1 MSETMLIV
9 LYVLAGLT
17 VLFLL
22 FVALRAG
29 KNFYK
34 VKNVKPIDAELVD
47 TESIETKTEETVETT
62 KPVVETVETTKE
74 TPVVPETF
82 SEVKEETVKEE
93 TEDVKEDTEV
103 IDEVAVTETVD
114 TKIEEV
120 EETDTDTGVNVINI
134 GEIEDDADAM
144 ADKLNIKRVHFAQK
158 LLKLDEHTWH
168 FYDEIYNKFNSYRN
182 VNIRLSFKHVAFRF
196 KKKLI
201 AKLTIKGKTL
211 KLHLALDVDAFN
223 KNVYFQ
229 SDLKGVK
236 AYEEVP
242 FTVKVK
248 SARGLKNALNL
259 ISVLCEKEG
268 VEAKARSK
276 KVNSLKE
283 IMQSAGIK

>member
-62 KPVVETVETTKE
+62 KPVVETVETTTE

-82 SEVKEETVKEE
+82 SEVKEETEDVKEE
-93 TEDVKEDTEV
+93 TEVMG
-103 IDEVAVTETVD
+103 EVAVTETVD

-120 EETDTDTGVNVINI
+120 EETEEDKDVNVIKI
-134 GEIEDDADAM
+134 GEIEDDADVM

-182 VNIRLSFKHVAFRF
+182 VNIRLSFKHVTFRF
-196 KKKLI
+196 KRKLI

-211 KLHLALDVDAFN
+211 KLHLALDVNAFN

-259 ISVLCEKEG
+259 ISILCEKEG
-268 VEAKARSK
+268 VEAKARFK

>member
-62 KPVVETVETTKE
+62 KPVVETVETTTE

-82 SEVKEETVKEE
+82 SEVKEETEDVKEE
-93 TEDVKEDTEV
+93 TEVMG
-103 IDEVAVTETVD
+103 EVAVTETVD

-120 EETDTDTGVNVINI
+120 EETEEDKDVNVINI
-134 GEIEDDADAM
+134 GEIENDADVM

-182 VNIRLSFKHVAFRF
+182 VNIRLSFKHVTFRF
-196 KKKLI
+196 KRKLI

-211 KLHLALDVDAFN
+211 KLHLALDVNAFN

-259 ISVLCEKEG
+259 ISILCEKEG
-268 VEAKARSK
+268 VEAKARFK

>member
-34 VKNVKPIDAELVD
+34 VKNVKPIDADLVD
-47 TESIETKTEETVETT
+47 TESVETKTEETVETT
-62 KPVVETVETTKE
+62 KPVVETVETTTE

-82 SEVKEETVKEE
+82 SEVKEETEDVKEE
-93 TEDVKEDTEV
+93 TEVMG
-103 IDEVAVTETVD
+103 EVAVTETVD

-120 EETDTDTGVNVINI
+120 EETDTDTDVNVINI
-134 GEIEDDADAM
+134 GEIEDDADVM

-182 VNIRLSFKHVAFRF
+182 VNIRLSFKHVTFRF
-196 KKKLI
+196 KRKLI

-211 KLHLALDVDAFN
+211 KLHLALDVNAFN

-259 ISVLCEKEG
+259 ISILCEKEG
-268 VEAKARSK
+268 VEAKARFK

>member
-17 VLFLL
+17 VLFLV

-62 KPVVETVETTKE
+62 ETVVEDVETTKE
-74 TPVVPETF
+74 TPVVPETL
-82 SEVKEETVKEE
+82 SEVK
-93 TEDVKEDTEV
+93 DQTEV
-103 IDEVAVTETVD
+103 VEEVAVADTED
-114 TKIEEV
+114 TAEKVEKTEE
-120 EETDTDTGVNVINI
+120 DTDANVIEI
-134 GEIEDDADAM
+134 GDIEDDADVM

-158 LLKLDEHTWH
+158 LLKLDEHAWH

-182 VNIRLSFKHVAFRF
+182 VNIRLSFKHVTFRF
-196 KKKLI
+196 KRKLI

-229 SDLKGVK
+229 ADLKGVK

-283 IMQSAGIK
+283 VMQSAGIK

>member
-62 KPVVETVETTKE
+62 KPVVEAVETTTE

-82 SEVKEETVKEE
+82 SEVKEET
-93 TEDVKEDTEV
+93 EDVKEETEV

-134 GEIEDDADAM
+134 GEIEDDADVM

-158 LLKLDEHTWH
+158 LLKLDEQTWH

-211 KLHLALDVDAFN
+211 KLNLALDVDAFN

-229 SDLKGVK
+229 ADLKGVK

>member
-62 KPVVETVETTKE
+62 KPVVETVETTTE

-82 SEVKEETVKEE
+82 SEVKEETEDVKEE
-93 TEDVKEDTEV
+93 TEV
-103 IDEVAVTETVD
+103 IGEVAVTETVD

-120 EETDTDTGVNVINI
+120 EETEEDKDVNVIKI
-134 GEIEDDADAM
+134 GEIEDDADVM

-182 VNIRLSFKHVAFRF
+182 VNIRLSFKHVTFRF
-196 KKKLI
+196 KRKLI

-229 SDLKGVK
+229 ADLKGVK

-259 ISVLCEKEG
+259 ISILCEKEG
-268 VEAKARSK
+268 VEAKARFK